1 MTRCSKWFRLALWS
15 VVAAAA
21 CVASP
26 GTAGASEKGTLT
38 VKDNGSVFTADG
50 IRKAE
55 DAFEAVS
62 FQAPTKLAVVTF
74 NKVPDSKRVAFE
86 DAKSGDAKKR
96 FFREWAEEVARSSGK
111 PDVLVFI
118 SMEGTHIKAIDDRQ
132 TDLKRGFDDK
142 DLHALEQKF
151 VAGFKKSADAT
162 DAAAKLARHDSALL
176 DSVNFVADQLK
187 NTTLPANTNGK
198 RVNAPANNAAE
209 TKGTGIMTYVC
220 IGIVALLG
228 VWLVVGVVRMMM
240 GGGGGGGGNYGG
252 GGMGGGGG
260 MMGGGGGGL
269 MTGLLGGMLG
279 AVAGNYLYNNFMG
292 GNSHSNDSTG
302 SSGGGY
308 GDSGTTGDTGAGDYS
323 GGGDGGGSDFG
334 DATGGDSGGGDFGGG
349 DSGGGDFGG
358 GGSDFGGGGDS
369 GGGDW

>member
-1 MTRCSKWFRLALWS
+1 MTCCSKWLRLALWS

-21 CVASP
+21 SVASP

-55 DAFEAVS
+55 DAFEAVT

-74 NKVPDSKRVAFE
+74 GKVPEGKRAAFE
-86 DAKSGDAKKR
+86 AAKDKQDKDR

-118 SMEGTHIKAIDDRQ
+118 SMEGSTVRAIDDRR
-132 TDLKRGFDDK
+132 TEVKRGFDDK
-142 DLHALEQKF
+142 DLRTVRDKF
-151 VAGFKKSADAT
+151 VAGFKPGAGEDS
-162 DAAAKLARHDSALL
+162 AAKLARHDAALL
-176 DSVNFVADQLK
+176 ESVNFVADQLK
-187 NTTLPANTNGK
+187 DTTLPANQNG
-198 RVNAPANNAAE
+198 RRANAPANNAAE
-209 TKGTGIMTYVC
+209 TKGTSVMTYVC

-228 VWLVVGVVRMMM
+228 IWLVIGVVRMMM
-240 GGGGGGGGNYGG
+240 GGGGGGGGGNYG

-260 MMGGGGGGL
+260 GMGAGGGL

-279 AVAGNYLYNNFMG
+279 AVAGNYLYNNFLG
-292 GNSHSNDSTG
+292 GNSHSNDSMG
-302 SSGGGY
+302 SSGGY
-308 GDSGTTGDTGAGDYS
+308 GDSGNTGDTGAGDYN
-323 GGGDGGGSDFG
+323 G
-334 DATGGDSGGGDFGGG
+334 GGDSGGGDFSGGDTGGSSGDFGGG

-358 GGSDFGGGGDS
+358 GGSDFGGGGGS

>member
-1 MTRCSKWFRLALWS
+1 MTCCSKWLRLVLWS

-21 CVASP
+21 SV
-26 GTAGASEKGTLT
+26 GTAGASEKGTLA
-38 VKDNGSVFTADG
+38 VKDNGSVFTSEG

-55 DAFEAVS
+55 DAFEAVT
-62 FQAPTKLAVVTF
+62 FQAPTKLVVVTF
-74 NKVPDSKRVAFE
+74 GKVPDGKRAAFE
-86 DAKSGDAKKR
+86 AAKGDARKR
-96 FFREWAEEVARSSGK
+96 FFHDWAEEVARSSGK

-118 SMEGTHIKAIDDRQ
+118 SMEGSHIRAIDDRR
-132 TDLKRGFDDK
+132 TDMKRQFDDK

-151 VAGFKKSADAT
+151 VAGFEKSAGAT
-162 DAAAKLARHDSALL
+162 DAAAKLARHDAGLL
-176 DSVNFVADQLK
+176 EGVNFVAEQLK
-187 NTTLPANTNGK
+187 DTTLPANQNG
-198 RVNAPANNAAE
+198 RRANAPANAAE
-209 TKGTGIMTYVC
+209 TKGTSVMSYVC
-220 IGIVALLG
+220 IGIVALLAI
-228 VWLVVGVVRMMM
+228 WLVIGVVRMMM
-240 GGGGGGGGNYGG
+240 GGGGGGGNYGG

-260 MMGGGGGGL
+260 GMGAGGGL

-292 GNSHSNDSTG
+292 GNSHSNDSMG

-308 GDSGTTGDTGAGDYS
+308 GDSGTSGDTGAGDYS

-334 DATGGDSGGGDFGGG
+334 GDSGGTGDSGGGDFGGA
-349 DSGGGDFGG
+349 DSGGSDFGG

>member
-1 MTRCSKWFRLALWS
+1 MTCCSKWLRLVLWS

-21 CVASP
+21 SVASP

-38 VKDNGSVFTADG
+38 VKDDGKVFTSDG

-55 DAFEAVS
+55 DAFEAVA

-74 NKVPDSKRVAFE
+74 GKVPDAKRAGFE
-86 DAKSGDAKKR
+86 AAKDKQDKER
-96 FFREWAEEVARSSGK
+96 FFGEWAKETARNSGT

-118 SMEGTHIKAIDDRQ
+118 SMEGSTVRVIDDRR
-132 TDLKRGFDDK
+132 TELKRGFDDQ
-142 DLHALEQKF
+142 DLRTVRDKF
-151 VAGFKKSADAT
+151 VAGFKPSAGEDN
-162 DAAAKLARHDSALL
+162 AAKLARHDAALL
-176 DSVNFVADQLK
+176 ESVNFVADQLK
-187 NTTLPANTNGK
+187 NTTLPANQNG
-198 RVNAPANNAAE
+198 RRANAPANNGAE
-209 TKGTGIMTYVC
+209 TKGTSIMTYVC

-228 VWLVVGVVRMMM
+228 IWLVIGVVRMMM

-260 MMGGGGGGL
+260 GMGAGGGL

-292 GNSHSNDSTG
+292 GNSHSNDSMGG

-308 GDSGTTGDTGAGDYS
+308 GDSGTTGDTGAGDYN
-323 GGGDGGGSDFG
+323 G
-334 DATGGDSGGGDFGGG
+334 GGDSGGGDFGGG
-349 DSGGGDFGG
+349 GDTGGSSGDFGGSDSGGGDFGG